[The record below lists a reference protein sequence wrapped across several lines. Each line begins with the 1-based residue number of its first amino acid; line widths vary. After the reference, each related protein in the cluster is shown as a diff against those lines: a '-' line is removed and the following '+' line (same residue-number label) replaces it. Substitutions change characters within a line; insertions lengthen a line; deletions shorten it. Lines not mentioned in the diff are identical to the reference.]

1 MILFKKSQKKV
12 ESYMKRLDN
21 SRAVAYFTDARVHWL
36 VSAILFLI
44 CGAAPFLPTIAGAAN
59 YNDVIINK
67 DTQSL
72 FTYYG
77 ELFYTNPFTIV
88 AGIYFAV
95 GATMLILGMAKNPPF
110 AGGVILAAVSA
121 LFLLFNALAAG
132 FIFFAV
138 SYAGITEVVS
148 LSVWG
153 WVSLVAMVL
162 CNANLIWLCS
172 KLKRDK

>member
-1 MILFKKSQKKV
+1 MR
-12 ESYMKRLDN
+12 RLDN
-21 SRAVAYFTDARVHWL
+21 RGVVSYFTDMRVHWL
-36 VSAILFLI
+36 VSVIIYLI
-44 CGAAPFLPTIAGAAN
+44 CGAVPFLPAISGAAN
-59 YNDVIINK
+59 YNDAIINK
-67 DTQSL
+67 ASQSL

-77 ELFYTNPFTIV
+77 ELFYTNPFTV
-88 AGIYFAV
+88 AATVYFIV
-95 GATMLILGMAKNPPF
+95 GAVMLVLGLAKNPPF
-110 AGGVILAAVSA
+110 AGGVILTVASVFFF
-121 LFLLFNALAAG
+121 LFHLLTAG

-162 CNANLIWLCS
+162 CIANLIWLCI